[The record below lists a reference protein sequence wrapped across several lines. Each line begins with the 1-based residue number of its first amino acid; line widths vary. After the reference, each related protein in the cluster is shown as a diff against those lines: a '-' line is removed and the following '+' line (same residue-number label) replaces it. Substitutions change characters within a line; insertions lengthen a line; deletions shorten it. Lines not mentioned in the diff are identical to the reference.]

1 MTELSD
7 KELEEYEKLN
17 SEIGKGKKEKPTI
30 DLLHGL
36 LHDNMAWIMVIAL
49 AIMQVVMSC
58 LTKVDGSIEFVTPT
72 TA

>member
-1 MTELSD
+1 MELSD

-30 DLLHGL
+30 DL

>member
-1 MTELSD
+1 MELND
-7 KELEEYEKLN
+7 KELEEYERLN
-17 SEIGKGKKEKPTI
+17 SEIRKSKREKPTI
-30 DLLHGL
+30 NL

-72 TA
+72 TT